1 MKNKV
6 ALITGASSGIG
17 MATAILL
24 AKNGIK
30 VGLLARRIDRLTA
43 LKKEIEP
50 ANAVVLPG
58 DVTKKDDL
66 NKAANRLISMWGHI
80 DILVNNAGLMPLS
93 FIKNLHIDEW
103 EKMVDVNIK
112 GVLYAA
118 AAVLPIML
126 KQKSG
131 HIINISSVAGRRV
144 FPSGAV
150 YCATKYAVRAF
161 SDGLR
166 AELTSQ
172 DRIRVTTIEP
182 GIVQTEL
189 QDHITDKDAK
199 GFLAERISA
208 MRPLMAKDIANSI
221 LYAVSQPD
229 YVDVAEILVLP
240 TDQGA

>member
-1 MKNKV
+1 MKDKV
-6 ALITGASSGIG
+6 ALVTGASSGIG
-17 MATAILL
+17 MAAAKLL
-24 AKNGIK
+24 AENGIK
-30 VGLLARRIDRLTA
+30 VGLFARRKDRLIA
-43 LKKEIEP
+43 LKKEIDFSDT
-50 ANAVVLPG
+50 VVLQG
-58 DVTKKDDL
+58 DVTKRDDL
-66 NKAANRLISMWGHI
+66 NRAASKLVDLWGHI

-93 FIKNLHIDEW
+93 FIKNFHIDEW
-103 EKMVDVNIK
+103 DRMVDVNIK
-112 GVLYAA
+112 GVFYAV

-131 HIINISSVAGRRV
+131 HIINISSIAGRRV

-166 AELTSQ
+166 AELTAQ
-172 DRIRVTTIEP
+172 DKIRVTTIEP

-189 QDHITDKDAK
+189 QEHITDAAVRKS
-199 GFLAERISA
+199 FAEKTAA
-208 MRPLMAKDIANSI
+208 MMPLTAYDIAKSI

-229 YVDVAEILVLP
+229 YVCVAEILVMP

>member
-1 MKNKV
+1 MKDKV
-6 ALITGASSGIG
+6 ALVTGASSGIG
-17 MATAILL
+17 MAAAKLL
-24 AKNGIK
+24 AENGIK
-30 VGLLARRIDRLTA
+30 VGLFARRKDRLIA
-43 LKKEIEP
+43 LKKEIDFSDT
-50 ANAVVLPG
+50 VVLQG
-58 DVTKKDDL
+58 DVTKRDDL
-66 NKAANRLISMWGHI
+66 NRAASKLVDLWGHI

-93 FIKNLHIDEW
+93 FIKNFHVDEW
-103 EKMVDVNIK
+103 DRMVDVNIK
-112 GVLYAA
+112 GVFYAV

-166 AELTSQ
+166 AELTAQ
-172 DRIRVTTIEP
+172 DKIRVTTIEP
-182 GIVQTEL
+182 GIVKTEL
-189 QDHITDKDAK
+189 QEHITDAK
-199 GFLAERISA
+199 ARKSLAEKTAA
-208 MRPLMAKDIANSI
+208 MRSLTAGDIAKSI

-229 YVDVAEILVLP
+229 YVCVAEILVIP